1 MNEDTS
7 EPLHILLDTSVLIDY
22 AEIHTRLPG
31 DAYAAISAISLAEL
45 AAGIHATKD
54 PVRQVQRQLQF
65 QWVVRSFDPLAFD
78 AETAHVYGS
87 LALLVEQVGRKPRGR
102 VSDLQIAA
110 TAVQHAL
117 PLYTRNPDDFKELSP
132 LLNVVSV

>member
-1 MNEDTS
+1 MSDS
-7 EPLHILLDTSVLIDY
+7 AVPLYILLDTSVLIDY
-22 AEIHTRLPG
+22 AEIHASLPD
-31 DAYAAISAISLAEL
+31 DADAAISAVSLAEL

-54 PVRQVQRQLQF
+54 PVRQAQRQLQF

-102 VSDLQIAA
+102 VANLQIAA

-117 PLYTRNPDDFKELSP
+117 PLYTRNPDDFKGLGP
-132 LLNVVSV
+132 LLDVVSV